1 MKRILRS
8 AVSLLLCAAVA
19 LGGTACGRSKLP
31 TTITIWTYYNGDQLE
46 CFNQL
51 VEQFNSTVGKE
62 KNIRVESSSQ
72 GSVNDLETSVL
83 AAAEGKVGAEKLP
96 NIVSSY
102 ADTAFTLDQ
111 MGLAVDLSPYLTEK
125 EKSAYI
131 AGFLEEGDLMNNGE
145 LKVFPIAKS
154 TELLYLNVTDFV
166 PFAEATGV
174 TYADLSTV
182 EGLNE
187 AAHKYYDWTDAQ
199 TAAPNDGKALYGRDA
214 LTNYLLCGAQELGTA
229 IFDAENGV
237 MTLHFDKPT
246 LRRLWDNYY
255 VPYIKGWCSA
265 SGKFRS
271 DDIKIGSLLAYVGS
285 SSSASFF
292 PTQVLTSDT
301 ESHGIEMAAL
311 PCPSFAGCE
320 PVAVQQGAG
329 MVVIPGTEDEISA
342 CVAFLKWFT
351 QPENTLHS
359 PAQVMQL
366 AHETGRLYE
375 IERITVFHSSEIFQR
390 LQAQGLLQSDALLFI
405 NSIANVSL
413 TVEDVEEYAQRYP
426 ELLKR
431 LVVEITEQE
440 DLDRACLERKRNIP
454 GFSGSFALDDYGSGY
469 SNELNLLELSPRYIK
484 IDISIV
490 RGIDT
495 DRDKQQIVSN
505 IVAYAHARSMQLIA
519 EGIETEAQLR
529 TVIGL
534 GVDLLQG
541 YYLSRP
547 AAVPAPIAP
556 AAQAVIDQLEHQ
568 RFNPLG
574 L

>member
-46 CFNQL
+46 CFNLL

-131 AGFLEEGDLMNNGE
+131 AGFLKEGDLMNNGE

-154 TELLYLNVTDFV
+154 TELLYLNTTDFA

-214 LTNYLLCGAQELGTA
+214 LTNYLLCGAQELGTT

-246 LRRLWDNYY
+246 LRKLWDNYY

-351 QPENTLHS
+351 QPENNLQFSVQSGYMPVTYAANSMSALENSGLTVSESIHKVLS
-359 PAQVMQL
+359 LSIDAID
-366 AHETGRLYE
+366 RSKLY
-375 IERITVFHSSEIFQR
+375 TTHAFP
-390 LQAQGLLQSDALLFI
+390 DALRARNTLQY
-405 NSIANVSL
+405 AL
-413 TVEDVEEYAQRYP
+413 EDRVTA
-426 ELLKR
+426 
-431 LVVEITEQE
+431 
-440 DLDRACLERKRNIP
+440 DRATVLERLAAGQTP
-454 GFSGSFALDDYGSGY
+454 EEAEAEFL
-469 SNELNLLELSPRYIK
+469 
-484 IDISIV
+484 
-490 RGIDT
+490 T
-495 DRDKQQIVSN
+495 D
-505 IVAYAHARSMQLIA
+505 AY
-519 EGIETEAQLR
+519 
-529 TVIGL
+529 
-534 GVDLLQG
+534 
-541 YYLSRP
+541 
-547 AAVPAPIAP
+547 
-556 AAQAVIDQLEHQ
+556 
-568 RFNPLG
+568 F
-574 L
+574 

>member
-154 TELLYLNVTDFV
+154 TELLYLNTTDFA

-214 LTNYLLCGAQELGTA
+214 LTNYLLCGAQELGTT

-246 LRRLWDNYY
+246 LRKLWDNYY
-255 VPYIKGWCSA
+255 VPYIKG
-265 SGKFRS
+265 
-271 DDIKIGSLLAYVGS
+271 
-285 SSSASFF
+285 
-292 PTQVLTSDT
+292 
-301 ESHGIEMAAL
+301 
-311 PCPSFAGCE
+311 
-320 PVAVQQGAG
+320 
-329 MVVIPGTEDEISA
+329 
-342 CVAFLKWFT
+342 
-351 QPENTLHS
+351 
-359 PAQVMQL
+359 
-366 AHETGRLYE
+366 
-375 IERITVFHSSEIFQR
+375 
-390 LQAQGLLQSDALLFI
+390 
-405 NSIANVSL
+405 
-413 TVEDVEEYAQRYP
+413 
-426 ELLKR
+426 
-431 LVVEITEQE
+431 
-440 DLDRACLERKRNIP
+440 
-454 GFSGSFALDDYGSGY
+454 
-469 SNELNLLELSPRYIK
+469 
-484 IDISIV
+484 
-490 RGIDT
+490 
-495 DRDKQQIVSN
+495 
-505 IVAYAHARSMQLIA
+505 
-519 EGIETEAQLR
+519 
-529 TVIGL
+529 
-534 GVDLLQG
+534 
-541 YYLSRP
+541 
-547 AAVPAPIAP
+547 
-556 AAQAVIDQLEHQ
+556 
-568 RFNPLG
+568 
-574 L
+574 

>member
-1 MKRILRS
+1 MALPALTIPVPKVV
-8 AVSLLLCAAVA
+8 APSLKVTVPVGLLPVTVALSVTDSFTDTGFGVAVA

-154 TELLYLNVTDFV
+154 TELLYLNTTDFA

-214 LTNYLLCGAQELGTA
+214 LTNYLLCGAQELGTT

-246 LRRLWDNYY
+246 LRKLWDNYY

-271 DDIKIGSLLAYVGS
+271 DDIKIGSLLASVPPRS
-285 SSSASFF
+285 IILIEDVDAFFRQREQQSQQVKLSFSGF
-292 PTQVLTSDT
+292 LNALDGVAARYADT
-301 ESHGIEMAAL
+301 MLAL
-311 PCPSFAGCE
+311 PA
-320 PVAVQQGAG
+320 
-329 MVVIPGTEDEISA
+329 
-342 CVAFLKWFT
+342 
-351 QPENTLHS
+351 
-359 PAQVMQL
+359 
-366 AHETGRLYE
+366 
-375 IERITVFHSSEIFQR
+375 
-390 LQAQGLLQSDALLFI
+390 LQAWYADA
-405 NSIANVSL
+405 
-413 TVEDVEEYAQRYP
+413 
-426 ELLKR
+426 
-431 LVVEITEQE
+431 
-440 DLDRACLERKRNIP
+440 RAE
-454 GFSGSFALDDYGSGY
+454 S
-469 SNELNLLELSPRYIK
+469 E
-484 IDISIV
+484 
-490 RGIDT
+490 
-495 DRDKQQIVSN
+495 
-505 IVAYAHARSMQLIA
+505 
-519 EGIETEAQLR
+519 
-529 TVIGL
+529 VI
-534 GVDLLQG
+534 
-541 YYLSRP
+541 
-547 AAVPAPIAP
+547 
-556 AAQAVIDQLEHQ
+556 AQAEPYRQ
-568 RFNPLG
+568 G
-574 L
+574 

>member
-154 TELLYLNVTDFV
+154 TELLYLNATDFA

-214 LTNYLLCGAQELGTA
+214 LANYLLCGAQELGTT

-246 LRRLWDNYY
+246 LRKLWDNYY
-255 VPYIKGWCSA
+255 VPYLKGWCSA

-292 PTQVLTSDT
+292 PTQVLT
-301 ESHGIEMAAL
+301 HGRRGRDQRL
-311 PCPSFAGCE
+311 
-320 PVAVQQGAG
+320 
-329 MVVIPGTEDEISA
+329 VITRAPGTEISA
-342 CVAFLKWFT
+342 NSMSFLKWNSGNLQFSVSPSVT
-351 QPENTLHS
+351 YAANSMSALENSGLTVSERIHKVLSLSIDAIDRGKLYTTHAFPDALRARNTL
-359 PAQVMQL
+359 Q
-366 AHETGRLYE
+366 Y
-375 IERITVFHSSEIFQR
+375 
-390 LQAQGLLQSDALLFI
+390 AL
-405 NSIANVSL
+405 
-413 TVEDVEEYAQRYP
+413 EDRVTA
-426 ELLKR
+426 
-431 LVVEITEQE
+431 
-440 DLDRACLERKRNIP
+440 DRATVLERLAAGQTP
-454 GFSGSFALDDYGSGY
+454 EEAEAEFLTDAYFDAWYDQTLAALSAFAG
-469 SNELNLLELSPRYIK
+469 
-484 IDISIV
+484 
-490 RGIDT
+490 
-495 DRDKQQIVSN
+495 
-505 IVAYAHARSMQLIA
+505 
-519 EGIETEAQLR
+519 
-529 TVIGL
+529 
-534 GVDLLQG
+534 
-541 YYLSRP
+541 
-547 AAVPAPIAP
+547 
-556 AAQAVIDQLEHQ
+556 
-568 RFNPLG
+568 
-574 L
+574 

>member
-214 LTNYLLCGAQELGTA
+214 LTNYLLCGAQELGTT

-246 LRRLWDNYY
+246 LRKLWDNYY

-301 ESHGIEMAAL
+301 ESHGIE
-311 PCPSFAGCE
+311 
-320 PVAVQQGAG
+320 
-329 MVVIPGTEDEISA
+329 DEISA

-351 QPENTLHS
+351 QPGNNLQFSVQSGYMPVTYAANSISALENSGLTVSDRIHKVLSLSIDAIDRSKLYTTHAFPAALRARNTL
-359 PAQVMQL
+359 Q
-366 AHETGRLYE
+366 Y
-375 IERITVFHSSEIFQR
+375 
-390 LQAQGLLQSDALLFI
+390 AL
-405 NSIANVSL
+405 
-413 TVEDVEEYAQRYP
+413 EDRVTA
-426 ELLKR
+426 
-431 LVVEITEQE
+431 
-440 DLDRACLERKRNIP
+440 DRATVLERLAAGQTP
-454 GFSGSFALDDYGSGY
+454 EEAEAEFLTDAYFDAWYDQTLAALSAFAG
-469 SNELNLLELSPRYIK
+469 
-484 IDISIV
+484 
-490 RGIDT
+490 
-495 DRDKQQIVSN
+495 
-505 IVAYAHARSMQLIA
+505 
-519 EGIETEAQLR
+519 
-529 TVIGL
+529 
-534 GVDLLQG
+534 
-541 YYLSRP
+541 
-547 AAVPAPIAP
+547 
-556 AAQAVIDQLEHQ
+556 
-568 RFNPLG
+568 
-574 L
+574 

>member
-83 AAAEGKVGAEKLP
+83 AA
-96 NIVSSY
+96 Y

-131 AGFLEEGDLMNNGE
+131 AGFLEEGDLMNKGE

-214 LTNYLLCGAQELGTA
+214 LTNYLLCGAQELGTT

-246 LRRLWDNYY
+246 LRKLWDNYY

-311 PCPSFAGCE
+311 PCPSFAGYE

-351 QPENTLHS
+351 QPEN
-359 PAQVMQL
+359 
-366 AHETGRLYE
+366 
-375 IERITVFHSSEIFQR
+375 
-390 LQAQGLLQSDALLFI
+390 
-405 NSIANVSL
+405 
-413 TVEDVEEYAQRYP
+413 
-426 ELLKR
+426 
-431 LVVEITEQE
+431 
-440 DLDRACLERKRNIP
+440 NIQ
-454 GFSGSFALDDYGSGY
+454 FAVGSGY
-469 SNELNLLELSPRYIK
+469 LPVTHAADDVTAIENSGLDLTASMNDVLANAIDAVENHELYTPKPFAGGTDARKVLEYSMSDLAS
-484 IDISIV
+484 
-490 RGIDT
+490 
-495 DRDKQQIVSN
+495 
-505 IVAYAHARSMQLIA
+505 AYR
-519 EGIETEAQLR
+519 
-529 TVIGL
+529 
-534 GVDLLQG
+534 
-541 YYLSRP
+541 
-547 AAVPAPIAP
+547 AAVEEQL
-556 AAQAVIDQLEHQ
+556 AAGVSAAEAEALYLTDEYFENWYQSLCTKLSAYE
-568 RFNPLG
+568 G
-574 L
+574 

>member
-131 AGFLEEGDLMNNGE
+131 SGFLEEGDLMNNGE

-154 TELLYLNVTDFV
+154 TELLYLNTTDFV

-182 EGLNE
+182 EGLNV

-214 LTNYLLCGAQELGTA
+214 LTNYLLCGAQELGTT

-246 LRRLWDNYY
+246 LRKLWDNYY
-255 VPYIKGWCSA
+255 VPLHQGLVQCQRQVPQRRYQDRQPAGLCR
-265 SGKFRS
+265 F
-271 DDIKIGSLLAYVGS
+271 LLQRFLLPHPGADQRHREPRHRDGR
-285 SSSASFF
+285 
-292 PTQVLTSDT
+292 
-301 ESHGIEMAAL
+301 AAL
-311 PCPSFAGCE
+311 P
-320 PVAVQQGAG
+320 
-329 MVVIPGTEDEISA
+329 
-342 CVAFLKWFT
+342 
-351 QPENTLHS
+351 
-359 PAQVMQL
+359 QL
-366 AHETGRLYE
+366 C
-375 IERITVFHSSEIFQR
+375 
-390 LQAQGLLQSDALLFI
+390 GL
-405 NSIANVSL
+405 
-413 TVEDVEEYAQRYP
+413 
-426 ELLKR
+426 
-431 LVVEITEQE
+431 
-440 DLDRACLERKRNIP
+440 
-454 GFSGSFALDDYGSGY
+454 
-469 SNELNLLELSPRYIK
+469 
-484 IDISIV
+484 
-490 RGIDT
+490 
-495 DRDKQQIVSN
+495 
-505 IVAYAHARSMQLIA
+505 
-519 EGIETEAQLR
+519 
-529 TVIGL
+529 
-534 GVDLLQG
+534 
-541 YYLSRP
+541 
-547 AAVPAPIAP
+547 
-556 AAQAVIDQLEHQ
+556 
-568 RFNPLG
+568 
-574 L
+574 

>member
-102 ADTAFTLDQ
+102 ADTAYTLDQ

-187 AAHKYYDWTDAQ
+187 AAHKYT
-199 TAAPNDGKALYGRDA
+199 TGP
-214 LTNYLLCGAQELGTA
+214 
-229 IFDAENGV
+229 
-237 MTLHFDKPT
+237 MP
-246 LRRLWDNYY
+246 RRL
-255 VPYIKGWCSA
+255 
-265 SGKFRS
+265 R
-271 DDIKIGSLLAYVGS
+271 
-285 SSSASFF
+285 
-292 PTQVLTSDT
+292 PTTARPC
-301 ESHGIEMAAL
+301 MAA
-311 PCPSFAGCE
+311 
-320 PVAVQQGAG
+320 
-329 MVVIPGTEDEISA
+329 T
-342 CVAFLKWFT
+342 
-351 QPENTLHS
+351 
-359 PAQVMQL
+359 
-366 AHETGRLYE
+366 R
-375 IERITVFHSSEIFQR
+375 
-390 LQAQGLLQSDALLFI
+390 
-405 NSIANVSL
+405 
-413 TVEDVEEYAQRYP
+413 
-426 ELLKR
+426 
-431 LVVEITEQE
+431 
-440 DLDRACLERKRNIP
+440 
-454 GFSGSFALDDYGSGY
+454 
-469 SNELNLLELSPRYIK
+469 
-484 IDISIV
+484 
-490 RGIDT
+490 
-495 DRDKQQIVSN
+495 
-505 IVAYAHARSMQLIA
+505 
-519 EGIETEAQLR
+519 
-529 TVIGL
+529 
-534 GVDLLQG
+534 
-541 YYLSRP
+541 
-547 AAVPAPIAP
+547 
-556 AAQAVIDQLEHQ
+556 
-568 RFNPLG
+568 
-574 L
+574 

>member
-1 MKRILRS
+1 
-8 AVSLLLCAAVA
+8 
-19 LGGTACGRSKLP
+19 
-31 TTITIWTYYNGDQLE
+31 
-46 CFNQL
+46 
-51 VEQFNSTVGKE
+51 
-62 KNIRVESSSQ
+62 
-72 GSVNDLETSVL
+72 
-83 AAAEGKVGAEKLP
+83 
-96 NIVSSY
+96 
-102 ADTAFTLDQ
+102 
-111 MGLAVDLSPYLTEK
+111 
-125 EKSAYI
+125 
-131 AGFLEEGDLMNNGE
+131 
-145 LKVFPIAKS
+145 
-154 TELLYLNVTDFV
+154 
-166 PFAEATGV
+166 
-174 TYADLSTV
+174 
-182 EGLNE
+182 
-187 AAHKYYDWTDAQ
+187 
-199 TAAPNDGKALYGRDA
+199 
-214 LTNYLLCGAQELGTA
+214 
-229 IFDAENGV
+229 
-237 MTLHFDKPT
+237 
-246 LRRLWDNYY
+246 
-255 VPYIKGWCSA
+255 
-265 SGKFRS
+265 
-271 DDIKIGSLLAYVGS
+271 
-285 SSSASFF
+285 
-292 PTQVLTSDT
+292 
-301 ESHGIEMAAL
+301 
-311 PCPSFAGCE
+311 
-320 PVAVQQGAG
+320 
-329 MVVIPGTEDEISA
+329 
-342 CVAFLKWFT
+342 
-351 QPENTLHS
+351 
-359 PAQVMQL
+359 MQL

-390 LQAQGLLQSDALLFI
+390 LQAQGLLQSDALLFV

-440 DLDRACLERKRNIP
+440 DLDCACLERKRNVP